1 MTLVIKFQPGLRP
14 IIKHLAG
21 QHDQKTHGSW
31 SQGITDE
38 FNTWSPKDKV
48 PPSPPNKGSVPAKAW
63 DNWEH
68 GPDGTQYTDLY
79 RYYAGQMLGLKVP
92 ESPFLPGGW
101 ANYLTQRGFGGSS
114 LETSKKHAEAMLKAI
129 EKGTPQPTLWRG
141 LTPSRNDEETQKLIE
156 DFKNLKPGET
166 IDMPLVSTTR
176 SLGVATWY
184 ADARNSGAGDVPV
197 VLKITGAS
205 GISRSPETSFYPADY
220 EVITSGKF
228 EVVDINK
235 VSVTPWERNTV
246 NIGIS
251 SDGKYAYANGRSME
265 EYRDSQ
271 GEVAPSIYKQFYE
284 GYTTGNY
291 KGLES
296 DSKQFTQFRGQ
307 DIPPNENW
315 EYGNQVYVHRWD
327 KQPKKDFVVVEL
339 KLVEPHRVAKA
350 STDYGLK
357 FDGLLLGRVVDQTIE
372 EEKLNKHLAGQHD
385 QKTHG
390 LWATGTPQGG
400 NGLSHR
406 EIMNLQKTSSDSK
419 KKAVY
424 NAEGKNNPVNEPG
437 PKPQIAERG
446 FFASQADYDK
456 AYKEYSKKFTD
467 WAREF
472 HRNIQSPTG
481 EKHLN
486 GKPKGVEDYVL
497 AVTTSK
503 WFVEAFGNGGRL
515 GIPPV
520 KVQSLANANGT
531 YMVGIK
537 NGQGVSALT
546 IDSYSTRNEPTILH
560 EIAHYATATSA
571 RESYEPHGVEFMKN
585 FLYIG
590 SKVIG
595 DDWAAKLA
603 KSYRE
608 EGIDL
613 GN

>member
-1 MTLVIKFQPGLRP
+1 
-14 IIKHLAG
+14 
-21 QHDQKTHGSW
+21 
-31 SQGITDE
+31 
-38 FNTWSPKDKV
+38 
-48 PPSPPNKGSVPAKAW
+48 
-63 DNWEH
+63 
-68 GPDGTQYTDLY
+68 
-79 RYYAGQMLGLKVP
+79 
-92 ESPFLPGGW
+92 
-101 ANYLTQRGFGGSS
+101 
-114 LETSKKHAEAMLKAI
+114 MLKNQVLYS
-129 EKGTPQPTLWRG
+129 K
-141 LTPSRNDEETQKLIE
+141 PSGSQILFDEEKDGVIYAHVRA
-156 DFKNLKPGET
+156 NG
-166 IDMPLVSTTR
+166 IDYESR
-176 SLGVATWY
+176 SLV
-184 ADARNSGAGDVPV
+184 
-197 VLKITGAS
+197 
-205 GISRSPETSFYPADY
+205 GIISKGYWN
-220 EVITSGKF
+220 EVY
-228 EVVDINK
+228 
-235 VSVTPWERNTV
+235 
-246 NIGIS
+246 IS
-251 SDGKYAYANGRSME
+251 SDIN
-265 EYRDSQ
+265 
-271 GEVAPSIYKQFYE
+271 
-284 GYTTGNY
+284 TT
-291 KGLES
+291 E
-296 DSKQFTQFRGQ
+296 
-307 DIPPNENW
+307 
-315 EYGNQVYVHRWD
+315 
-327 KQPKKDFVVVEL
+327 
-339 KLVEPHRVAKA
+339 
-350 STDYGLK
+350 
-357 FDGLLLGRVVDQTIE
+357 
-372 EEKLNKHLAGQHD
+372 KHLAGQHD

-406 EIMNLQKTSSDSK
+406 EILDLQKNSSDPK

-446 FFASQADYDK
+446 FFASQAEYDK

-571 RESYEPHGVEFMKN
+571 RENYEPHGVEFMKN